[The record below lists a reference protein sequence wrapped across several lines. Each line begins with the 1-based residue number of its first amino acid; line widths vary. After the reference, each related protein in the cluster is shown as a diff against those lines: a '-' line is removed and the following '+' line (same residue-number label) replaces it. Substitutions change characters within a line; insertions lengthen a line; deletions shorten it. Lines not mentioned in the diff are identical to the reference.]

1 MINKGDEPF
10 MAKRDTKELIMN
22 SFKELAK
29 TKSID
34 ELTVREIS
42 YNCGITPQT
51 FYKYYSDK
59 FDLVFSG
66 YRERVDM
73 IFNEYKDGEITWKE
87 VISLYIVGFRE
98 NSKFIIDA
106 FNKMKGHDSYIDR
119 TTAYI
124 VKNIKS
130 CLMKK
135 KNIDKIPDEYD
146 YIIGF
151 YAGGITYAIRKWLES
166 GMTITEDEFTDYL
179 ASSVPKKLMD
189 YYNEDCEPE

>member
-106 FNKMKGHDSYIDR
+106 FNKMKGQDSYIDR

-135 KNIDKIPDEYD
+135 KNIDKIPEEYD

>member
-1 MINKGDEPF
+1 

-106 FNKMKGHDSYIDR
+106 FNKMKGQDSYIDR

>member
-22 SFKELAK
+22 SFKELVK

-34 ELTVREIS
+34 EVTVREIS

-59 FDLVFSG
+59 FNLVFCV
-66 YRERVDM
+66 YRERVDR
-73 IFNEYKDGEITWKE
+73 IFNEYNDGEITWKE
-87 VISLYIVGFRE
+87 VISLYIEGFRE

-106 FNKMKGHDSYIDR
+106 FNKMRGQDSYIDR

-146 YIIGF
+146 YVIGF
-151 YAGGITYAIRKWLES
+151 YAGGITYAIRKWLER
-166 GMTITEDEFTDYL
+166 GMTITEDEFAGYI
-179 ASSVPKKLMD
+179 ASSVPKKLVD
-189 YYNEDCEPE
+189 YFNEDCEPD